1 MVTVRFTSTLARHL
15 PIKEWEVP
23 AGTVGEVLGAVFD
36 GFPPIRSYV
45 LDDQGTVRHHV
56 AVFVDGSNIQD
67 RQHLT
72 DPVPD
77 GGKVHVLQ
85 ALSGG

>member
-1 MVTVRFTSTLARHL
+1 M
-15 PIKEWEVP
+15 P
-23 AGTVGEVLGAVFD
+23 AGTVGEVLEAVFA

-45 LDDQGTVRHHV
+45 LDDQGTVRRHV
-56 AVFVDGSNIQD
+56 AVFVDGANILD
-67 RQHLT
+67 RCHLT

-77 GGKVHVLQ
+77 GGDVQVLQ